1 MPIHSLANR
10 TGARSILFILI
21 RKQDR
26 KWLGFRICS
35 RPFFRS
41 IGPTGF
47 GNPNVATQR
56 NQTNRRDRRS
66 QSKDKPHYFGA
77 SRTVLRTKCS
87 QQKSPSSNEQ
97 FPDEKRN
104 IR

>member
-1 MPIHSLANR
+1 MPTHSLANR
-10 TGARSILFILI
+10 AGARSIFFILI
-21 RKQDR
+21 RKQGR
-26 KWLGFRICS
+26 KWLGFGICG

-47 GNPNVATQR
+47 GDPNVAAQR
-56 NQTNRRDRRS
+56 HQADWGDRCR
-66 QSKDKPHYFGA
+66 QRKDKPHYFGA
-77 SRTVLRTKCS
+77 SRTVLRNECS

-104 IR
+104 V